1 MRPRRAR
8 PRRQRHP
15 RTADACARR
24 VHGLKVELTIEVSR
38 PPEDVFAWLTDV
50 ERLPRW
56 QKSLLDARADG
67 PFQKGARIVEKRS
80 LFGREAETELE
91 VTALEAARRL
101 TLKTVRGPVDL
112 EVDHRLE
119 PNGTGTTLQVT
130 AAGRPKGALRFA
142 GPAVAAGARQELK
155 RDFERLKAL
164 LEE

>member
-1 MRPRRAR
+1 M
-8 PRRQRHP
+8 
-15 RTADACARR
+15 
-24 VHGLKVELTIEVSR
+24 LKVDLRIEIAR

-50 ERLPRW
+50 EQLTRW
-56 QKSLLDARADG
+56 QKSLLDAHSDG
-67 PFQKGARIVEKRS
+67 PFQKGTRILEKRS

-91 VTALEAARRL
+91 VTALEPARRL
-101 TLKTVRGPVDL
+101 TLKTVRGPVEL
-112 EVDHRLE
+112 EVDHQLE
-119 PNGTGTTLQVT
+119 PSGKGTTLQVT